1 MGQNERVEIPINVSF
16 SEEGGSNITFSDDT
30 PFNASFGPVEKISTS
45 NYEEL
50 FNKPILNGNTII
62 GDKVSADYHLQD
74 RMDEITP
81 QDIDKLF
88 YGG

>member
-1 MGQNERVEIPINVSF
+1 MNERIEIPIHVALD
-16 SEEGGSNITFSDDT
+16 EGQT
-30 PFNASFGPVEKISTS
+30 FNATFGTVQKVSTS
-45 NYEEL
+45 NYEDL

-62 GDKVSADYHLQD
+62 GDKVSIDYGLQD

>member
-1 MGQNERVEIPINVSF
+1 MNERIEIPINVSLRESGTDISF
-16 SEEGGSNITFSDDT
+16 TDDG
-30 PFNASFGPVEKISTS
+30 PFDASFGAVEKVSTS

>member
-1 MGQNERVEIPINVSF
+1 MADVV
-16 SEEGGSNITFSDDT
+16 
-30 PFNASFGPVEKISTS
+30 FNADIKIGNSFDTDIKLGNTFGADFGQVTKVSTS

-50 FNKPILNGNTII
+50 FNKPILNGRTII
-62 GDKVSADYHLQD
+62 GDKVSNDYDLQD

-81 QDIDKLF
+81 QDIDKIF